1 MKKILA
7 LIAALIL
14 IIAVQKSFAQDAT
27 LVVTV
32 TDKDNGDEP
41 IVGAIVTLRQNGNYI
56 TSSASDVQGLAKIS
70 GIDPGKYR
78 VHVGYLGH
86 TAESDV
92 NIMEGVNRKAFSL
105 GTRQKMHEI
114 TIEAEPEMF
123 EDGYGGSTSV
133 FGHAPRTTEA
143 IAVEGTKSNRSL
155 NTAIAQ
161 PGTTSTD
168 GGTPVIR
175 GGRTSGNL
183 TLIDGIPV
191 RGSLAVP
198 PSSYGNNRVQSP
210 GIPARY
216 SEKTQTFQTQPS
228 RESYKGIDESTFK
241 QPLFEPLSTFSIDV
255 DGASYTNTRRFI
267 RSGQI
272 PPGESVRIE
281 EFINYFD
288 YDYAKPEKGQ
298 PFGINTEMASSPWD
312 ENKLLIHVG
321 IQGKSI
327 DLLQAPPSNLVFL
340 IDVSGSMG
348 SYNKLP
354 LVKNSLQFLV
364 DQLRDEDQIS
374 LVVYAGSSGLVLDAT
389 PGSKKREILSA
400 IDRLSSGGS
409 TAGGAGIELAYKVA
423 VDNFIEGGNN
433 RVILATDGDFNVGTT
448 SEAELQQLIEKK
460 RESGVFLTTL
470 GYGTGNYQDSKMEML
485 ANKGNG
491 NYYYID
497 QLQEAQKVFGSDLMG
512 TLFAIAKD
520 VKIQV
525 EFNPLKVAS
534 YRLIGYENRALANED
549 FNDDTKDAGE
559 LGSGHT
565 VTALYEIVP
574 TENAHNPSVR
584 AIDPLRYQNQITT
597 SDASLAN
604 EYLTIK
610 LRYKLPDGDESTL
623 ISEQL
628 SGTPVSIEEASENLK
643 FSASVAAFGM
653 ALIDSEHLN
662 DFSMK
667 QTIKLAS
674 SAKGKDDN
682 GHRAECIQLMKLYD
696 KMEKL
701 N

>member
-14 IIAVQKSFAQDAT
+14 IIAVQKSFAQDGT

-32 TDKDNGDEP
+32 TDKHQGDDP
-41 IVGAIVTLRQNGNYI
+41 IIGAIITLTQNNNYVASGI
-56 TSSASDVQGLAKIS
+56 TNITGISSIS
-70 GIDPGKYR
+70 GLDVGEYNIKVEYVAQVKRDTTVIKEGINR
-78 VHVGYLGH
+78 V
-86 TAESDV
+86 
-92 NIMEGVNRKAFSL
+92 NFSL
-105 GTRQKMHEI
+105 GATTI
-114 TIEAEPEMF
+114 DALVIEAEPDMIH
-123 EDGYGGSTSV
+123 DGYGGSMSV
-133 FGHAPRTTEA
+133 LGHTQRTTEA
-143 IAVEGTKSNRSL
+143 IAIERKRSSRSL
-155 NTAIAQ
+155 NTAISTVG
-161 PGTTSTD
+161 GTTSGD
-168 GGTPVIR
+168 GGVPNIR
-175 GGRTSGNL
+175 SGRTSGNL
-183 TLIDGIPV
+183 TLVDGIPM
-191 RGSLAVP
+191 GHNSGTYNEA
-198 PSSYGNNRVQSP
+198 S
-210 GIPARY
+210 
-216 SEKTQTFQTQPS
+216 QTFQVNPS
-228 RESYKGIDESTFK
+228 GESYKGIVENAFK
-241 QPLFEPLSTFSIDV
+241 QPLFDPLSTFSIDV
-255 DGASYTNTRRFI
+255 DAASYTNTRRFI

-281 EFINYFD
+281 EFVNYFD
-288 YDYAKPEKGQ
+288 YDYANPEKGQ

-348 SYNKLP
+348 DHNKLP
-354 LVKNSLQFLV
+354 LVKKSLQFLV
-364 DQLRDEDQIS
+364 DRLRNEDRIS
-374 LVVYAGSSGLVLDAT
+374 LVVYAGSSGLVLNST
-389 PGSKKREILSA
+389 PGSKKREILDA
-400 IDRLSSGGS
+400 INRLSSGGS

-423 VDNFIEGGNN
+423 VDNFIKGGNN

-448 SEAELQQLIEKK
+448 SEASLQQLIEKK

-470 GYGTGNYQDSKMEML
+470 GYGMGNYQDSKMEML

-497 QLQEAQKVFGSDLMG
+497 QLQEAQKVFGNDMMG
-512 TLFAIAKD
+512 TLFTIAKD

-559 LGSGHT
+559 LGAGHT

-574 TENAHNPSVR
+574 TENAPNPSVK
-584 AIDPLRYQNQITT
+584 AIDPLRYQSQIAT
-597 SDASLAN
+597 SDAAIVD

-623 ISEQL
+623 LSQQL
-628 SGTPVSIEEASENLK
+628 SGTPVKIEEASENLR
-643 FSASVAAFGM
+643 FSASVAAFAM
-653 ALIDSEHLN
+653 ALIDSKHLN
-662 DFSMK
+662 DFSVEE
-667 QTIKLAS
+667 TIKLAS
-674 SAKGKDDN
+674 TAKGKDDN
-682 GHRAECIQLMKLYD
+682 GYRAECIQLMKLYD